1 MTMSVVNQSSMKYY
15 YQALFVQLSYFV
27 SRQNNNDINNNNNDN
42 KYINT

>member
-1 MTMSVVNQSSMKYY
+1 MTISVVTQSSMKYY

-27 SRQNNNDINNNNNDN
+27 SRQNNNDINNNNDDN